1 MKQSFEFVEVNQ
13 NNKYILDNVLEY
25 YQHEFNEFYNFF
37 DDLNENGRY
46 LKSFETHIVEEDNDL
61 FKYYTFNTMDII
73 S

>member
-1 MKQSFEFVEVNQ
+1 MYTDSMKQSFEFVEVNQ

-46 LKSFETHIVEEDNDL
+46 ELMSTD
-61 FKYYTFNTMDII
+61 KYIFGH
-73 S
+73 